1 MAKVRLWLL
10 FLPVGLWAQGDPT
23 TCPYLRYILFDAC
36 EPPEGLNEHLV
47 FFTPVDMNINALRVS
62 FPVYPNQVDTDDD
75 NSTRWVCYG
84 CSYSWTC
91 DNDKISDMNSNAC
104 EGTTYTCPSSGT
116 TIPANRL
123 IIVFT
128 GVPTTLPSRSNLCG
142 AGTVY
147 VLFTN
152 NTEGQGRYLNGP
164 NANQNRRTRIAFDG
178 FPSCSMTVNYRGIS
192 TAANGNYLLIDP
204 AICIGKTEG
213 RNSRPNNIYVPP
225 PSACHYSGNNG
236 FNGVSLGRDAQNP
249 CALPGL
255 SVLPLLW
262 QEVRVVGGRL
272 RWRALFEGEAER
284 PLTLWHQPEEQATAY
299 IYRVG
304 LGAKG
309 ELPLERA
316 GLYYLTVESADGTRV
331 RSPGVWYE
339 GDARPYIRYEGGR
352 PILERSGE
360 VAELRVWDMSG
371 RLVLSAAA
379 PVEREVLSRLGEH
392 GRGVYGLLLHLRS
405 GEVLQERLVVEP

>member
-1 MAKVRLWLL
+1 MAKVRLWPLL
-10 FLPVGLWAQGDPT
+10 LPVGLWAQGDPT

-36 EPPEGLNEHLV
+36 PAGNEGNDELLI
-47 FFTPVDMNINALRVS
+47 FYTPVAFNINNLRID
-62 FPVYPNQVDTDDD
+62 FPNPAGTVWCYTDCGV
-75 NSTRWVCYG
+75 NNFTCTSTNNTVAYL
-84 CSYSWTC
+84 
-91 DNDKISDMNSNAC
+91 NANAC
-104 EGTTYTCPSSGT
+104 AGTTFTCPAAGT
-116 TIPANRL
+116 TIPANSFIL
-123 IIVFT
+123 LFT
-128 GVPTTLPSRSNLCG
+128 GNNVTNNYPNPSALCG

-147 VLFTN
+147 VLFVNQNIGGT
-152 NTEGQGRYLNGP
+152 GRYLNNP
-164 NANQNRRTRIAFDG
+164 TSNQNRRTIITFTGA
-178 FPSCSMTVNYRGIS
+178 PACNMTVNYRGSIS
-192 TAANGNYLLIDP
+192 GADGNYLLVDP
-204 AICIGKTEG
+204 NICIGLTSG
-213 RNSRPNNIYVPP
+213 ANANDGTQPP
-225 PSACHYSGNNG
+225 PGSCAYRGPGGGGPS
-236 FNGVSLGRDAQNP
+236 NGVSLGNIGANCD
-249 CALPGL
+249 LPSIG
-255 SVLPLLW
+255 VLPILW

-299 IYRVG
+299 IYRGG

-379 PVEREVLSRLGEH
+379 PVEREVLSRLGGY
-392 GRGVYGLLLHLRS
+392 GRGVYNLLLHLRS
-405 GEVLQERLVVEP
+405 GEVLQERLLVEP

>member
-1 MAKVRLWLL
+1 MAKAHFWFLL
-10 FLPVGLWAQGDPT
+10 LPVGLWAQGGPT

-36 EPPEGLNEHLV
+36 GNGLQEGLNEHLV

-62 FPVYPNQVDTDDD
+62 FPAIHTG
-75 NSTRWVCYG
+75 WACYG
-84 CSYSWTC
+84 SGCNPSWTC
-91 DNDKISDMNSNAC
+91 NNTVISNMNSSAC
-104 EGTTYTCPSSGT
+104 AGTTYTCPSSGT
-116 TIPANRL
+116 TIPANSL

-128 GVPTTLPSRSNLCG
+128 GDHPTTLPSLSNLCG

-152 NTEGQGRYLNGP
+152 SNNGQGRYRNDP
-164 NANQNRRTRIAFDG
+164 DDTQNRRTRIAFDG
-178 FPSCSMTVNYRGIS
+178 FPGCSMTVNYRDIIS
-192 TAANGNYLLIDP
+192 PADGNYLLIDP
-204 AICIGKTEG
+204 AVCIGKTEG
-213 RNSRPNNIYVPP
+213 QNNVVPAT
-225 PSACHYSGNNG
+225 SACYYSGNNG
-236 FNGVSLGRDAQNP
+236 ANGVSLGNAGSD

-255 SVLPLLW
+255 STLPILW

-352 PILERSGE
+352 LILERSGE

-379 PVEREVLSRLGEH
+379 PVEREVLSRLGGY
-392 GRGVYGLLLHLRS
+392 GRGVYNLLLHLRS
-405 GEVLQERLVVEP
+405 GEVLQERLLVEP

>member
-1 MAKVRLWLL
+1 MAKVCLWLL
-10 FLPVGLWAQGDPT
+10 LLSVGLWAQGDPT

-36 EPPEGLNEHLV
+36 GGDEGYNEHLV

-62 FPVYPNQVDTDDD
+62 FPLYPNQGTTLD
-75 NSTRWVCYG
+75 NDSPTRWVCYG
-84 CSYSWTC
+84 CTYSWTC
-91 DNDKISDMNSNAC
+91 SNTVISNMNLNAC
-104 EGTTYTCPSSGT
+104 AGTTYTCPSSGT
-116 TIPANRL
+116 TIPANSL

-128 GVPTTLPSRSNLCG
+128 GVPTTLPSLSNLCG

-152 NTEGQGRYLNGP
+152 NNNSTGRYRNDPGDT
-164 NANQNRRTRIAFDG
+164 QNRRTRIAFDG
-178 FPSCSMTVNYRGIS
+178 FPSCSMTVNYRGNF
-192 TAANGNYLLIDP
+192 TAADGNYLLIDP

-213 RNSRPNNIYVPP
+213 QNNLP
-225 PSACHYSGNNG
+225 PSNTACHYSGNNG
-236 FNGVSLGRDAQNP
+236 SNGVSLGNAGNN

-255 SVLPLLW
+255 SILPILW

-284 PLTLWHQPEEQATAY
+284 ALTLWHQPEEQGTAY
-299 IYRVG
+299 IYSGG

-316 GLYYLTVESADGTRV
+316 GLYYLTVELADGTRV

-379 PVEREVLSRLGEH
+379 PVEREVLSRLGGY
-392 GRGVYGLLLHLRS
+392 GRGVYNLLLHLRS
-405 GEVLQERLVVEP
+405 GEVLQERLLVEP

>member
-1 MAKVRLWLL
+1 MSKTWLWLL
-10 FLPVGLWAQGDPT
+10 LLPMGLWAQ
-23 TCPYLRYILFDAC
+23 TCPYVRYILFDAC
-36 EPPEGLNEHLV
+36 TAGNEGNDELLI
-47 FFTPVDMNINALRVS
+47 FYTPVAFNINNLRID
-62 FPVYPNQVDTDDD
+62 FPNPAGTVWCYTACGGNNFTCT
-75 NSTRWVCYG
+75 STNNTVAYL
-84 CSYSWTC
+84 
-91 DNDKISDMNSNAC
+91 NANAC
-104 EGTTYTCPSSGT
+104 AGTTFTCPAAGT
-116 TIPANRL
+116 TIPANSYIL
-123 IIVFT
+123 LFT
-128 GVPTTLPSRSNLCG
+128 GNSVTNNYPNPSNLCG

-147 VLFTN
+147 VLFVNQNIGGT
-152 NTEGQGRYLNGP
+152 GRYLNAPGS
-164 NANQNRRTRIAFDG
+164 NANRRTRIAFDG
-178 FPSCSMTVNYRGIS
+178 FPSCSMTVNYRGIPS
-192 TAANGNYLLIDP
+192 PGTDGNYLLIDP

-213 RNSRPNNIYVPP
+213 QNNVVPS
-225 PSACHYSGNNG
+225 PSACHYSGSDG
-236 FNGVSLGRDAQNP
+236 FNGVSLANIGPN
-249 CALPGL
+249 C
-255 SVLPLLW
+255 VLPSIGILPILW

-352 PILERSGE
+352 PILEQSGE

-379 PVEREVLSRLGEH
+379 PVEREVLSRLGGY
-392 GRGVYGLLLHLRS
+392 GRGVYNLLLHLRS
-405 GEVLQERLVVEP
+405 GEVLQERLLVEP

>member
-1 MAKVRLWLL
+1 MTKVRLWLL
-10 FLPVGLWAQGDPT
+10 LLPVGLWAQ
-23 TCPYLRYILFDAC
+23 TCPYVRYILFDAC
-36 EPPEGLNEHLV
+36 TNNNEGNDELLI
-47 FFTPVDMNINALRVS
+47 FYTPVAFNINNLRIN
-62 FPVYPNQVDTDDD
+62 FPNPPGTVWCYTCANNFTCASTNNTVD
-75 NSTRWVCYG
+75 YL
-84 CSYSWTC
+84 
-91 DNDKISDMNSNAC
+91 NDNAC
-104 EGTTYTCPSSGT
+104 EGTTFTCPAAGT
-116 TIPANRL
+116 TIPANSFIL
-123 IIVFT
+123 LFT
-128 GVPTTLPSRSNLCG
+128 GRNVTNNYPNPSALCG

-147 VLFTN
+147 VLFVNQTN
-152 NTEGQGRYLNGP
+152 TAGRYLNDP
-164 NANQNRRTRIAFDG
+164 DSDQNRRTIITFTGA
-178 FPSCSMTVNYRGIS
+178 PACNMTVNYRGFI
-192 TAANGNYLLIDP
+192 ANANGNYLLVDP
-204 AICIGKTEG
+204 NICIGLTSG
-213 RNSRPNNIYVPP
+213 ANANDGTQPP
-225 PSACHYSGNNG
+225 DGSCAYRGIGGGGPS
-236 FNGVSLGRDAQNP
+236 NGVSLGNIGPNCD
-249 CALPGL
+249 LPSIG
-255 SVLPLLW
+255 VLPILW

-284 PLTLWHQPEEQATAY
+284 ALTLWHQPEEQATAY

-316 GLYYLTVESADGTRV
+316 GLYYLTVESADGTWV

-360 VAELRVWDMSG
+360 VAELWVWDMSG

>member
-10 FLPVGLWAQGDPT
+10 LLPVGLWAQGDPT

-36 EPPEGLNEHLV
+36 TAGNEGNDELLI
-47 FFTPVDMNINALRVS
+47 FYTPVAFNINNLRID
-62 FPVYPNQVDTDDD
+62 FPNPAGTV
-75 NSTRWVCYG
+75 WCYTACG
-84 CSYSWTC
+84 TNNFTC
-91 DNDKISDMNSNAC
+91 TSLNNTVAYLNANAC
-104 EGTTYTCPSSGT
+104 AGTTFTCPAAGT
-116 TIPANRL
+116 TIPANSFIL
-123 IIVFT
+123 LFT
-128 GVPTTLPSRSNLCG
+128 GRNVTNNYPNPSALCVP
-142 AGTVY
+142 GTVY
-147 VLFTN
+147 VLFVNQTN
-152 NTEGQGRYLNGP
+152 TAGRYLNNP
-164 NANQNRRTRIAFDG
+164 TSDQNRRTIITFTGA
-178 FPSCSMTVNYRGIS
+178 PACNMTVNYRGFI
-192 TAANGNYLLIDP
+192 ANADGNYLLVDP
-204 AICIGKTEG
+204 NICIGLTSG
-213 RNSRPNNIYVPP
+213 DNANNGTQPP
-225 PSACHYSGNNG
+225 PGSCAYRGAGGGGPS
-236 FNGVSLGRDAQNP
+236 NGVSLGNIGP
-249 CALPGL
+249 NC
-255 SVLPLLW
+255 VLPSTGVLPILW

-316 GLYYLTVESADGTRV
+316 GLYYLTVELADGTRV

-405 GEVLQERLVVEP
+405 GEVLQERLLVEP

>member
-1 MAKVRLWLL
+1 MTKIRLWLL
-10 FLPVGLWAQGDPT
+10 LLPMGLWAQGDPT

-36 EPPEGLNEHLV
+36 GRGEEEGLNEHLV
-47 FFTPVDMNINALRVS
+47 FFTPVDMNIDALRVS
-62 FPVYPNQVDTDDD
+62 FPAIHTG
-75 NSTRWVCYG
+75 WVCYG
-84 CSYSWTC
+84 CTPSWTC
-91 DNDKISDMNSNAC
+91 NNTVISTMNSNAC
-104 EGTTYTCPSSGT
+104 AGTTYTCPSSGT
-116 TIPANRL
+116 TIPANSL
-123 IIVFT
+123 IIVFA
-128 GVPTTLPSRSNLCG
+128 GVPPTTLPSLSNLCG

-152 NTEGQGRYLNGP
+152 SNNGTGRFLNNP

-178 FPSCSMTVNYRGIS
+178 FPDCDMTVNYRGIS
-192 TAANGNYLLIDP
+192 PVADGNYLLIDP

-213 RNSRPNNIYVPP
+213 QNNVPP
-225 PSACHYSGNNG
+225 SNTACHYSGING
-236 FNGVSLGRDAQNP
+236 SNGVSLGRDAQNP
-249 CALPGL
+249 CALPSL

-272 RWRALFEGEAER
+272 RWRALFEGEAEQ

-379 PVEREVLSRLGEH
+379 PVEREVLSRLGGY

>member
-1 MAKVRLWLL
+1 MTRRWSWLL
-10 FLPVGLWAQGDPT
+10 LLPLTLHSQ
-23 TCPYLRYILFDAC
+23 TCPYLRYILFNAC
-36 EPPEGLNEHLV
+36 GGDEGLNEHLV

-62 FPVYPNQVDTDDD
+62 FPVYPNQTNLD
-75 NSTRWVCYG
+75 NDSPTRWVCYG
-84 CSYSWTC
+84 CTYSWTC
-91 DNDKISDMNSNAC
+91 DNTVISNMNSNAC
-104 EGTTYTCPSSGT
+104 TGTTYTCPSSGT
-116 TIPANRL
+116 TIPANSL
-123 IIVFT
+123 IIVFA
-128 GVPTTLPSRSNLCG
+128 GVPTTLPSLSNLCG

-147 VLFTN
+147 VLFTD
-152 NTEGQGRYLNGP
+152 NTEAQGRYQNIP
-164 NANQNRRTRIAFDG
+164 TPTQNRRTRIAFDG
-178 FPSCSMTVNYRGIS
+178 FPSCSMTVNYRGNIS
-192 TAANGNYLLIDP
+192 NVDGNYLLIDP
-204 AICIGKTEG
+204 AICIGRTEG
-213 RNSRPNNIYVPP
+213 QNNVVPST
-225 PSACHYSGNNG
+225 SACYYSGSG
-236 FNGVSLGRDAQNP
+236 SNGVSLGNAGSN

-255 SVLPLLW
+255 GTLPILW

-272 RWRALFEGEAER
+272 RWRVLFEGEAER

-299 IYRVG
+299 IYRAC

-360 VAELRVWDMSG
+360 VAGLQVWDMSG

-379 PVEREVLSRLGEH
+379 PVEREVLSRLEGY
-392 GRGVYGLLLHLRS
+392 GRGVYNLLLHLHN
-405 GEVLQERLVVEP
+405 GEVLQERLLVEP

>member
-10 FLPVGLWAQGDPT
+10 LLPVGLWAQGDPT

-36 EPPEGLNEHLV
+36 PAGNEGNDELLI
-47 FFTPVDMNINALRVS
+47 FYTPVAFNINNLQID
-62 FPVYPNQVDTDDD
+62 FPNPAGTVWCYTDCGV
-75 NSTRWVCYG
+75 NNFTCTSTNNTVAYL
-84 CSYSWTC
+84 
-91 DNDKISDMNSNAC
+91 NANAC
-104 EGTTYTCPSSGT
+104 AGTTFTCPAAGT
-116 TIPANRL
+116 TIPANSFIL
-123 IIVFT
+123 LFT
-128 GVPTTLPSRSNLCG
+128 GNNVTNNYPNPSALCG

-147 VLFTN
+147 VLFVNQNIGGT
-152 NTEGQGRYLNGP
+152 GRYLNGP
-164 NANQNRRTRIAFDG
+164 GPNQNRRTRIAFDG
-178 FPSCSMTVNYRGIS
+178 FPNCDMTVNYRGNFPE
-192 TAANGNYLLIDP
+192 ANGNYLLIDP
-204 AICIGKTEG
+204 AICIGRTEG
-213 RNSRPNNIYVPP
+213 QNNVPP
-225 PSACHYSGNNG
+225 SNMACHYSGNNG
-236 FNGVSLGRDAQNP
+236 SNGVSLGNARNN

-255 SVLPLLW
+255 GTLPILW
-262 QEVRVVGGRL
+262 QEVRVVEGRL

-316 GLYYLTVESADGTRV
+316 GLYYLTVESADGTWV

-360 VAELRVWDMSG
+360 VVELWVWDMSG

-379 PVEREVLSRLGEH
+379 PVERDVLSRLGGY
-392 GRGVYGLLLHLRS
+392 GRGVYNLLLHLRS
-405 GEVLQERLVVEP
+405 GELLQERFLVEP

>member
-10 FLPVGLWAQGDPT
+10 LLSVGLWAQ
-23 TCPYLRYILFDAC
+23 TCPYVRYILFDAC
-36 EPPEGLNEHLV
+36 TDGNEGNDEFLI
-47 FFTPVDMNINALRVS
+47 FYTPVAFNINNLRID
-62 FPVYPNQVDTDDD
+62 FPNPAGTVWCYTDCGV
-75 NSTRWVCYG
+75 NNFTCTSTNNTVAYL
-84 CSYSWTC
+84 
-91 DNDKISDMNSNAC
+91 NANAC
-104 EGTTYTCPSSGT
+104 AGTTFTCPAAGT
-116 TIPANRL
+116 TIPANSFIL
-123 IIVFT
+123 LFT
-128 GVPTTLPSRSNLCG
+128 GNNVTNNYPNPSALCG

-147 VLFTN
+147 VLFVNQNSTI
-152 NTEGQGRYLNGP
+152 GRYLNNP
-164 NANQNRRTRIAFDG
+164 NSNQNRRTIITFTGA
-178 FPSCSMTVNYRGIS
+178 PACNMTVNYRGFIS
-192 TAANGNYLLIDP
+192 NANGNYLLVDP
-204 AICIGKTEG
+204 NICIGLTSGANAEDG
-213 RNSRPNNIYVPP
+213 TQPP
-225 PSACHYSGNNG
+225 DGSCAYRGPGGGGPS
-236 FNGVSLGRDAQNP
+236 NGVSLGNIGP
-249 CALPGL
+249 NC
-255 SVLPLLW
+255 VLPSIGVLPILW

-339 GDARPYIRYEGGR
+339 GGR

>member
-1 MAKVRLWLL
+1 MIRHWLWLL
-10 FLPVGLWAQGDPT
+10 LPLTLHSQ

-36 EPPEGLNEHLV
+36 GGPEGLNEHLV

-62 FPVYPNQVDTDDD
+62 FPAIHTG
-75 NSTRWVCYG
+75 WVCYDG
-84 CSYSWTC
+84 CTPSWTC
-91 DNDKISDMNSNAC
+91 DNNTVNAMNSNAC
-104 EGTTYTCPSSGT
+104 PGTTYTCPSSGT
-116 TIPANRL
+116 TIPANSL

-128 GVPTTLPSRSNLCG
+128 GVPPTTLPSLNNLCG
-142 AGTVY
+142 ARTVY
-147 VLFTN
+147 VLFVNSNDGTGRFLN
-152 NTEGQGRYLNGP
+152 NP

-178 FPSCSMTVNYRGIS
+178 FPNCDMTVNYRGNFME
-192 TAANGNYLLIDP
+192 ANGNYLLIDP
-204 AICIGKTEG
+204 AICIGRTEG
-213 RNSRPNNIYVPP
+213 QNNVVP
-225 PSACHYSGNNG
+225 SNAACYYSGSG
-236 FNGVSLGRDAQNP
+236 SNGVSLGNAGPN

-255 SVLPLLW
+255 GTLPILW

-309 ELPLERA
+309 ELPLERG

-379 PVEREVLSRLGEH
+379 PVEREVLSRLGGY
-392 GRGVYGLLLHLRS
+392 GRGVYNLLLHLRS
-405 GEVLQERLVVEP
+405 GEVLQERLLVEP

>member
-10 FLPVGLWAQGDPT
+10 LLPMGLWAQGDPT

-36 EPPEGLNEHLV
+36 GDGRQEGFNEHLV

-62 FPVYPNQVDTDDD
+62 FPVYPNQTNLDDD
-75 NSTRWVCYG
+75 NPTRWVCYG
-84 CSYSWTC
+84 CTYSWTC
-91 DNDKISDMNSNAC
+91 NNGVIFNMNTNAC
-104 EGTTYTCPSSGT
+104 GGTTYTCPSSGT
-116 TIPANRL
+116 TIPANSL

-128 GVPTTLPSRSNLCG
+128 GVPTTLPPRNNLCG

-152 NTEGQGRYLNGP
+152 NNQGQGRYLNGP
-164 NANQNRRTRIAFDG
+164 DPTQNRRTRIAFNG
-178 FPSCSMTVNYRGIS
+178 FPNCDMTVNYRGNFV
-192 TAANGNYLLIDP
+192 AADGNYLLIDP

-213 RNSRPNNIYVPP
+213 RNNVN
-225 PSACHYSGNNG
+225 PSNTACYFSGSG
-236 FNGVSLGRDAQNP
+236 SNGVSLDRDARNP
-249 CALPGL
+249 CTLPSL
-255 SVLPLLW
+255 PVLPLLW

-284 PLTLWHQPEEQATAY
+284 SLTLWHQPEEQATAY

-316 GLYYLTVESADGTRV
+316 GLYYLTVELADGTRV

-379 PVEREVLSRLGEH
+379 PVEREVLSRLGGY
-392 GRGVYGLLLHLRS
+392 GRGVYNLLLHLRS
-405 GEVLQERLVVEP
+405 GEVLQERLLVEP